1 MAVVLGPQAE
11 VAQVLPVVPGL
22 HQGAEHHHGHGG
34 LLRLA
39 PGSVQQ
45 LLEGGAVGLL
55 QVVAQGGHHGAQG
68 LGLVGGGLLVD
79 PVDAGLVQ
87 LVQVLRHALVGRQHE
102 GLDQGLADP
111 LAVHRHV
118 HRRAA
123 LVADHIALLG
133 VQLQG
138 APPAPAALQHLG
150 QGGHVLQHGQDVLI
164 PLRQRRVA
172 VGEQHV
178 AVLVGHTLGGAD
190 HALGDGVLHHLPLRR
205 QGHDAG
211 QGQPVCPGIEG
222 ADAVGQLLWQHGHH
236 LVGEVHRRAPLPGL
250 QIQGGALGDVVA
262 HVGDVHPQHPAAPA
276 VLLQAHRVVQILGG
290 GPVDG
295 DDGLVPEIQPPGLG
309 GFLHRLGGGHG
320 LGQHRVGEVP
330 ADVVLIE
337 DGGHGALPLPGGAE
351 HLPQGAHGGQLG
363 TAEAG
368 HGHGGPIPRP
378 DIAALGEHLDGAGQ
392 LVIVRLEPQ
401 LPVVSGQDAGDRL
414 VGPPGDGGDPGGAA
428 AALPLLLQGLYAH
441 LVAVPRA
448 PVGAGR
454 DEPVVLPALSVLRR
468 HKAEAPAGG
477 LIDAGDL
484 TGLLVSHMKHPFR
497 SLSVFPIVPQK
508 SVRAYKK
515 RPSGRKGAFV
525 FRVTAGTSQR

>member
-1 MAVVLGPQAE
+1 M
-11 VAQVLPVVPGL
+11 
-22 HQGAEHHHGHGG
+22 H
-34 LLRLA
+34 
-39 PGSVQQ
+39 
-45 LLEGGAVGLL
+45 
-55 QVVAQGGHHGAQG
+55 
-68 LGLVGGGLLVD
+68 

-87 LVQVLRHALVGRQHE
+87 LVQVLGHALVGGEHE
-102 GLDQGLADP
+102 GLDQGLAGP

-118 HRRAA
+118 HRRAGV
-123 LVADHIALLG
+123 VADHIALLG

-138 APPAPAALQHLG
+138 APPPAEALQHLG

-236 LVGEVHRRAPLPGL
+236 LVGKVHRRAPLPGL

-290 GPVDG
+290 VPVDC
-295 DDGLVPEIQPPGLG
+295 DDDLVPEIQPPGLG

-330 ADVVLIE
+330 ADVVLVE

-368 HGHGGPIPRP
+368 HGYGGPIPRP